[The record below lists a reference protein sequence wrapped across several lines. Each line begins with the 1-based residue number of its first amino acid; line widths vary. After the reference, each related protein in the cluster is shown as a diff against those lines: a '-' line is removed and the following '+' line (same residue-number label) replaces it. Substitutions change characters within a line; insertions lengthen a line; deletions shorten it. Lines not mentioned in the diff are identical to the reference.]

1 MAPGLPP
8 AETIRDIPLQIPL
21 RIFSRDGRLIEEV
34 GERRRILVTFD
45 DVPPHVVNAFVA
57 AEDRRFFVHHG
68 VDYQGILRAGLLLL
82 KTGQISGGG
91 STLTQQ
97 LARDYFLS
105 REQVFTR
112 KLREAFLA
120 YKIEQEFTKQEIMA
134 LFLNKMFFGQRAYG
148 VAAAAQVYFGKNL
161 KDINVAEA
169 ATLAGV
175 LPAPSSYNPVRSP
188 ANALMRRSYVLRR
201 MHDLHFIDDTGF
213 EEASNFAMESTLH
226 GTANELEAPYV
237 AEMVR
242 REMLDRYGE
251 STYSA
256 GFRVLTTLDSK
267 MQRAATY
274 SLRNGLLEFTRRRG
288 YRGVIANA
296 LDNAELHPDVF
307 LTPYLDWPED
317 LQVALSNYN
326 SPASLLVAIVTGLN
340 DDNSANIV
348 LQHGEAVVLPWHGI
362 SWAKPFVDWETTGP
376 APETVADVLQPGDF
390 IHVMPISIGGYALAQ
405 LPKAQSAFVS
415 VDPNDGAITSLS
427 GGYDFSISKFNRV
440 TQAIRQPGSS
450 FKPFIYAA
458 ALQAGNTLATIVLD
472 APVVINSTALER
484 LWRPINYGGRFYG
497 PQRVRQGLVKSM
509 NLMSVRLLLNKTGV
523 GNTVR
528 FLAPFGFND
537 SALPRNGSLA
547 LGGGNATPLDMAQA
561 YASIANGGY
570 AVTPYAIDSIIDA
583 DGRIL
588 YRANPRVVCREC
600 EVSEGQAVAEQPPT
614 AHGSLAAGDATEIVD
629 APEKTLR
636 DLFPSLT
643 DENLSIE
650 QFAALAESYR
660 PDAITA
666 PALFE
671 NINIAPRIMSPQIAY
686 LIQDAMRN
694 VITGGTGIRANRALH
709 RSDLSGK
716 TGTSNDGRDAWFA
729 GFNKRVVAITW
740 VGYDDHTP
748 LGPREEGSRTALPIW
763 IEFMRA
769 VILSTPLEQ
778 MPMPEGIVSVR
789 INKST
794 GCPAT
799 ASDPYEDIMFEKF
812 REDHEPECDAAE
824 AQPDIFNSADDYDE
838 PADDNPEE
846 IVEDDTEDSVEESED
861 EESLF

>member
-1 MAPGLPP
+1 
-8 AETIRDIPLQIPL
+8 
-21 RIFSRDGRLIEEV
+21 
-34 GERRRILVTFD
+34 
-45 DVPPHVVNAFVA
+45 
-57 AEDRRFFVHHG
+57 
-68 VDYQGILRAGLLLL
+68 
-82 KTGQISGGG
+82 
-91 STLTQQ
+91 
-97 LARDYFLS
+97 
-105 REQVFTR
+105 
-112 KLREAFLA
+112 
-120 YKIEQEFTKQEIMA
+120 
-134 LFLNKMFFGQRAYG
+134 
-148 VAAAAQVYFGKNL
+148 
-161 KDINVAEA
+161 
-169 ATLAGV
+169 
-175 LPAPSSYNPVRSP
+175 
-188 ANALMRRSYVLRR
+188 LMRRSYVLRR
-201 MHDLHFIDDTGF
+201 MHDLKFIDDTSF

-226 GTANELEAPYV
+226 GTANELQASYV

-256 GFRVLTTLDSK
+256 GFRVFTTLDSK

-296 LDNAELHPDVF
+296 LDNTELHPDVL

-317 LQVALSNYN
+317 LQVALSNYS
-326 SPASLLVAIVTGLN
+326 SPASLLVAMVTGLN

-390 IHVMPISIGGYALAQ
+390 IYVMPISIGGYALAQ

-472 APVVINSTALER
+472 APVVINSAALER

-570 AVTPYAIDSIIDA
+570 AITPYVIDSIIDSDA
-583 DGRIL
+583 RIL

-600 EVSEGQAVAEQPPT
+600 EISDEQQTMTQPLS
-614 AHGSLAAGDATEIVD
+614 AHDTLITGEPDEVEI
-629 APEKTLR
+629 ELETTLR

-643 DENLSIE
+643 DEGLSAE

-660 PDAITA
+660 PDANTA
-666 PALFE
+666 PELFE
-671 NINIAPRIMSPQIAY
+671 SINIAPRIMSPQIAY

-812 REDHEPECDAAE
+812 REDHLPECDAAE

-838 PADDNPEE
+838 PADENPEE
-846 IVEDDTEDSVEESED
+846 IVEDDTEDSAEESED